1 MPTDYGRVY
10 RVTTN
15 KAMSKRQCAE
25 PTGVQLSITESGH
38 VVIQLEGCDAPPIK
52 LNGQGAEHIGSSI
65 QSAGTR
71 AMEGWEF
78 DDE

>member
-10 RVTTN
+10 RVKTN
-15 KAMSKRQCAE
+15 KPMSKRKCAE
-25 PTGVQLSITESGH
+25 PTGVQLSITESSH
-38 VVIQLEGCDAPPIK
+38 VVVELEGCDVPPIK
-52 LNGQGAEHIGSSI
+52 LNGQGAEHVGSSI

-71 AMEGWEF
+71 AMEGREF